1 MPAVPDALLLY
12 PAATHVARRGK
23 AASFD
28 LEGRW
33 LTFFEDGVL
42 YKRALDGRV
51 HLRWREGGRRHRR
64 VIEAEAA
71 APVHARVRAL
81 AEVAWSGAEG
91 EARRRLRAIL
101 AWDPA
106 RLIAEKARFYAVYK
120 PIAILPPD
128 RYLSVVLQATEGCT
142 WNKCTFCSFYADRPF
157 SAKPPEAFA
166 AHARAVRDFLGK
178 NALLRK
184 DIFLA
189 DGNALALSE
198 GRLLTVL
205 ERTRV
210 AFPRR
215 PVFGFIDLFT
225 GERHPLSTWRRL
237 REAGLKG
244 VYLGMETGHDPLLA
258 WLNKPGSQRELLAFV
273 ADLKAAGLF
282 VGLIVMVGV
291 GGRAFQE
298 RHFRD
303 TLEALA
309 AMPLDKGDVVFLSP
323 FVEDPASAYHARR
336 QAEGVPAMSEA
347 EVEAELKRFA
357 HAVRGLG
364 LRAARYDIR
373 EFLY

>member
-1 MPAVPDALLLY
+1 MPAVPDALTLY
-12 PAATHVARRGK
+12 PAATHVARGGR

-33 LTFFEDGVL
+33 LTYFEDGVL

-51 HLRWREGGRRHRR
+51 HLRWREGGHRQRR
-64 VIEAEAA
+64 VIGAEAA
-71 APVHARVRAL
+71 APLHARVRAL
-81 AEVAWSGAEG
+81 AEAAWPGAEG
-91 EARRRLRAIL
+91 EARRRLAAIL

-106 RLIAEKARFYAVYK
+106 RLVAEKTRFYAVYK
-120 PIAILPPD
+120 PISILPPD

-142 WNKCTFCSFYADRPF
+142 WNRCTFCSFYAGRPF
-157 SAKPPEAFA
+157 AAKPPEAFA

-178 NALLRK
+178 NARLRK

-189 DGNALALSE
+189 DGNALAVSE
-198 GRLLTVL
+198 ARLLAIL
-205 ERTRV
+205 DRARA
-210 AFPRR
+210 AFPGR

-237 REAGLKG
+237 KEAGLKG
-244 VYLGMETGHDPLLA
+244 VYVGMETGHDPLLA

-282 VGLIVMVGV
+282 VSLIVMVGV
-291 GGRAFQE
+291 GGHTFRE
-298 RHFRD
+298 RHFKE
-303 TLEALA
+303 TLEALS
-309 AMPLDKGDVVFLSP
+309 AMPLEKGDVVFLSP

-336 QAEGVPAMSEA
+336 QAEGVPAMSGD

-357 HAVRGLG
+357 GAVRALD